1 VSSFCHEVSA
11 ALTARS
17 QVARLEIDAGR
28 PCNPAAATFNV
39 SGSVLFAVGGGALD
53 VGSALEH
60 AIDEVLWRN
69 GPRRRGGGKLEVR
82 SAVSSHSV
90 CEIEGERRHN
100 ASTEVGPL
108 TLLAQLYNVTLSAR
122 FSMTIAACSVTRI
135 AMSEV
140 SVGWEAAT
148 IGHRS
153 GGDFSVNGAPFDSV
167 RLGRHGSDGGDDDDD
182 GGDDD
187 DADDDDDDI
196 GGEDGEGGGGEGGW
210 WSSVQALNPGAA
222 MLGLDEMLI
231 RPQIDAS
238 AQAALN
244 QILSETLP
252 QPLCNLAPASVHEYA
267 GQLATS
273 SSDAAAVAG
282 AGLVNG
288 AKASF
293 GSASAGLSKA
303 GAGVSSFVDDIV

>member
-1 VSSFCHEVSA
+1 MLCYG
-11 ALTARS
+11 
-17 QVARLEIDAGR
+17 Q
-28 PCNPAAATFNV
+28 
-39 SGSVLFAVGGGALD
+39 
-53 VGSALEH
+53 
-60 AIDEVLWRN
+60 
-69 GPRRRGGGKLEVR
+69 
-82 SAVSSHSV
+82 
-90 CEIEGERRHN
+90 
-100 ASTEVGPL
+100 VGPL
-108 TLLAQLYNVTLSAR
+108 TLLAQLYNVTLSSR

-167 RLGRHGSDGGDDDDD
+167 RLGRHGSDGGDE
-182 GGDDD
+182 D

-196 GGEDGEGGGGEGGW
+196 GGEGGERGGEGGW
-210 WSSVQALNPGAA
+210 WTALNPGAA

-238 AQAALN
+238 AQEALN

-303 GAGVSSFVDDIV
+303 GAGVSNFVDGIV

>member
-1 VSSFCHEVSA
+1 MAEG
-11 ALTARS
+11 TKY
-17 QVARLEIDAGR
+17 
-28 PCNPAAATFNV
+28 
-39 SGSVLFAVGGGALD
+39 
-53 VGSALEH
+53 
-60 AIDEVLWRN
+60 DESD
-69 GPRRRGGGKLEVR
+69 E
-82 SAVSSHSV
+82 
-90 CEIEGERRHN
+90 
-100 ASTEVGPL
+100 
-108 TLLAQLYNVTLSAR
+108 Q
-122 FSMTIAACSVTRI
+122 
-135 AMSEV
+135 
-140 SVGWEAAT
+140 
-148 IGHRS
+148 
-153 GGDFSVNGAPFDSV
+153 V

-196 GGEDGEGGGGEGGW
+196 GGEDGEGGGGEEERRSVRLCSECETLILLVIGGEGGW